1 MIVDAKSPILCN
13 FCLATFNFGIIE
25 LLDDSALDA
34 HQVIVMVAVVQ
45 FENGFARLEMM
56 ANQQPGLFE
65 LGKHAINGCQPDFH
79 AIVKQQPV
87 HVFCR
92 EMALFAVLEKIED
105 LEAGQRRLQP
115 PAFQILRR
123 FHFRTDHDE

>member
-1 MIVDAKSPILCN
+1 MIVDAESTILGN
-13 FCLATFNFGIIE
+13 FCLPPLNFGIIE

-34 HQVIVMVAVVQ
+34 HEVVMMVAVVQ
-45 FENGFARLEMM
+45 FEDGFSRLEMM
-56 ANQQPGLFE
+56 AYQQPGLFE
-65 LGKHAINGCQPDFH
+65 LGEHAINGRQSDFRSF
-79 AIVKQQPV
+79 AKQHSV

-105 LEAGQRRLQP
+105 LESGQRRLQP
-115 PAFQILRR
+115 PAFQILRG